1 MMKALMPANISY
13 VKRSLPVVTAEQR
26 EKVLKMTEYNM
37 FSFPGGMVTID
48 LLSDSGS
55 GAMTDLQWASMF
67 LGDECYGRNRGY
79 YVLLDAIRDTFERGN
94 QPKKIINLFRAGE
107 DRDNVEKI
115 MNEVYLAQEE
125 GGFVNGGMAQ
135 LKRPNSF
142 IVPQGRCAENILF
155 STLGEV
161 LQETTPGK
169 QMFIPS
175 NGHFDTTQ
183 GNIRAIG
190 VIPRNFFNNT
200 ILEVPEGG
208 QYPVNPFKGD
218 MDLEHL
224 KAFID
229 EKGRD
234 AIPMI
239 YMTITNN
246 SMGGQPVSMASLR
259 AVSQIANQYDL
270 PFFIDACRFAEN
282 AYFIKLNEEG
292 YQDKT
297 IQAITKEAFSY
308 CDGFTISFKKD
319 GLANMGGGL
328 FFRDQGVF
336 HRKFSVKGDIGIR
349 IKERQIGAYGN
360 DSYGAMSGHDIFAL
374 ASGLYEII
382 RFDYLDARIKQVE
395 YFADGLYQKGL
406 SVILPAGGHAVY
418 LDMNRF
424 FDGKRRPDEFASVG
438 FTVEL
443 LRRYGIRG
451 GDLGYFAFEWDKKP
465 PEEQAEILD
474 LCRFAV
480 PRNVYNKEH
489 FDYAIEAIAELYQ
502 DRDSIPSMKITRG
515 ADLRLRHFQSGLAP
529 VIG

>member
-1 MMKALMPANISY
+1 MKNLAPASISY
-13 VKRSLPVVTAEQR
+13 VKRSLPVVTVEQR
-26 EKVLKMTEYNM
+26 ERALKMTEYNM

-55 GAMTDLQWASMF
+55 SAMTDLQWASLF

-79 YVLLDAIRDTFERGN
+79 YVLLDAIRDTFERGDE
-94 QPKKIINLFRAGE
+94 PKKIINLFRAGE
-107 DRDNVEKI
+107 DRNNVEKT
-115 MNEVYLAQEE
+115 MTEVYLAQEE
-125 GGFVNGGMAQ
+125 GGFVNGGVAQ
-135 LKRPNSF
+135 LKRPNAF

-161 LQETTPGK
+161 FKETAPGK
-169 QMFIPS
+169 QLFIPS

-190 VIPRNFFNNT
+190 VIPRNFFKNT
-200 ILEVPEGG
+200 ILDVPEGG
-208 QYPVNPFKGD
+208 KYTKNPFKGD
-218 MDLEHL
+218 MDIEHL
-224 KAFID
+224 RAFIE
-229 EKGRD
+229 EKGLD

-246 SMGGQPVSMASLR
+246 SAGGQPVSMANIK
-259 AVSQIANQYDL
+259 AVSRIAKEYDV

-282 AYFIKLNEEG
+282 AYFIKMNEAG
-292 YQDKT
+292 YQDKS
-297 IQAITKEAFSY
+297 IQAITKETFSY

-328 FFRDQGVF
+328 FFRDQGTF
-336 HRKFSVKGDIGIR
+336 PRKFSVNGDIGIR
-349 IKERQIGAYGN
+349 IKEKQIGAYGN

-374 ASGLYEII
+374 ASGLYEIV

-406 SVILPAGGHAVY
+406 PVILPAGGHAVY

-438 FTVEL
+438 FSVEL

-465 PEEQAEILD
+465 PEQQAEILD
-474 LCRFAV
+474 LFRFAI

-489 FDYAIEAIAELYQ
+489 FDYVIEASAELHK
-502 DRDSIPSMKITRG
+502 DRDHIPSMKIIRG
-515 ADLRLRHFQSGLAP
+515 AELRLRHFQSGLAP
-529 VIG
+529 VTG